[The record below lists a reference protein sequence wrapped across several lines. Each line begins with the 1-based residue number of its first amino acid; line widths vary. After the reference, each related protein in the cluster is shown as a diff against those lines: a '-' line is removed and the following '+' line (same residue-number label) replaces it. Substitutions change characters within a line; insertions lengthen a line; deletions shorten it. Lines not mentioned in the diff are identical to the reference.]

1 MSKESDSRIS
11 NKDKRYLKL
20 AKNIAL
26 SSKER
31 RKHGA
36 VIVKSNRVLSVGIN
50 KFRNHPDI
58 IPESMIKKSCS
69 THAEIDALKK
79 INYDAKNAT
88 IYVARVN
95 NNGQPMLSRPCNNCY
110 IAIKDAGVKNI
121 VYTD

>member
-1 MSKESDSRIS
+1 MSKESESRLS
-11 NKDKRYLKL
+11 NRDKQYLKL
-20 AKNIAL
+20 AVNAAL

-36 VIVKSNRVLSVGIN
+36 VIVKSNRVLSIGVN

-58 IPESMIKKSCS
+58 IPESFIKQVCS
-69 THAEIDALKK
+69 VHAEVDALKK
-79 INYDAKNAT
+79 IGYDAKNAT

-95 NNGQPMLSRPCNNCY
+95 NQNKPMMSRPCNNCY
-110 IAIKDAGVKNI
+110 TTIRESGIKNI

>member
-1 MSKESDSRIS
+1 MSKESESRLS
-11 NKDKRYLKL
+11 NRDKQYLKL
-20 AKNIAL
+20 AVNAAL

-36 VIVKSNRVLSVGIN
+36 VIVKSNRVLSIGVN

-58 IPESMIKKSCS
+58 IPEPFIKRACS
-69 THAEIDALKK
+69 VHAEVDALKK
-79 INYDAKNAT
+79 IGYDARNAT

-95 NNGQPMLSRPCNNCY
+95 NQNQPMMSRPCNNCY
-110 IAIKDAGVKNI
+110 TTIKDAGIKNI

>member
-1 MSKESDSRIS
+1 MKESESRLS
-11 NKDKRYLKL
+11 NRDKRYLKL
-20 AKNIAL
+20 AVNAAL

-36 VIVKSNRVLSVGIN
+36 VIVKSNRVLSIGVN

-58 IPESMIKKSCS
+58 IPEPFIKQVCS
-69 THAEIDALKK
+69 VHAEVDALKK
-79 INYDAKNAT
+79 IGDARNAT

-95 NNGQPMLSRPCNNCY
+95 NQNKPMMSRPCNNCY
-110 IAIKDAGVKNI
+110 SVIREAGIKNI

>member
-1 MSKESDSRIS
+1 MKESESRLS

-20 AKNIAL
+20 AVNTAL

-36 VIVKSNRVLSVGIN
+36 VIVKSNRVLSIGVN

-58 IPESMIKKSCS
+58 IPEPFIKQACS
-69 THAEIDALKK
+69 VHAEVDALKK
-79 INYDAKNAT
+79 ISDARNAT

-95 NNGQPMLSRPCNNCY
+95 NQNKPMMSRPCNNCY
-110 IAIKDAGVKNI
+110 SAIREAGIKNI